1 MLIFWAQKWD
11 IESWVLNGKG
21 LGNRPGSLQASC
33 PLPTASHWPAHKEE
47 WIAPPI
53 SINLPLSMTHTPLLS
68 PHSSPLMPP
77 TFISFALPSLLP
89 SFQDPPFCFLH
100 HLLFHSPLI
109 TPGSPCL
116 QSFCIFCLSEAS
128 LYPSLSFYLCL
139 HSIPIP
145 SPSPFFCPQYDPLR
159 FTHN

>member
-77 TFISFALPSLLP
+77 TFISFLFPLHFPLFYHLSRILLPASSTTFSFTHHSLLLALPAYSHSASSVFLRPLSIHLFHFIYVSILFQFPLLLP
-89 SFQDPPFCFLH
+89 FF
-100 HLLFHSPLI
+100 
-109 TPGSPCL
+109 
-116 QSFCIFCLSEAS
+116 A
-128 LYPSLSFYLCL
+128 PSM
-139 HSIPIP
+139 
-145 SPSPFFCPQYDPLR
+145 
-159 FTHN
+159 TH